1 LRRLRRR
8 CLVRKGGRLAVDEE
22 KLKAAVKEL
31 LKAVGEDTSRPGL
44 KNTPQAV
51 AKMLPDILTGLGRD
65 PRDVLTTYK
74 APNQDEMILVKDVP
88 FYSVCEHHLL
98 PFFGKVHLAYIPR
111 ENRITGF
118 GDIVRFIDILTKRP
132 QIQERL
138 TTEVADIFNE
148 VLHPLGVMV
157 VIEAEH
163 LCVTMRGVKK
173 PGTLT
178 LTSAMRGAFRSAKTR
193 AEALSLM
200 KGLSL

>member
-1 LRRLRRR
+1 
-8 CLVRKGGRLAVDEE
+8 VDEKRIKAAIQE
-22 KLKAAVKEL
+22 LLEAIGEDSARQGVRDTPDAVSRMLPEILSGMGKDPRKVLKAY
-31 LKAVGEDTSRPGL
+31 T
-44 KNTPQAV
+44 
-51 AKMLPDILTGLGRD
+51 
-65 PRDVLTTYK
+65 
-74 APNQDEMILVKDVP
+74 APNQDEMILVKDIP
-88 FYSVCEHHLL
+88 FYSICEHHLL

-118 GDIVRFIDILTKRP
+118 GDIVRFVDILTKRL

-138 TTEVADIFNE
+138 TTEIADIFQSQ
-148 VLHPLGVMV
+148 LHPLGVMA

-193 AEALSLM
+193 SEALSLM
-200 KGLSL
+200 KGLRL

>member
-1 LRRLRRR
+1 MDPER
-8 CLVRKGGRLAVDEE
+8 V
-22 KLKAAVKEL
+22 KAAVREL
-31 LKAVGEDTSRPGL
+31 LKAVGEDPLRSGL
-44 KNTPQAV
+44 LDTPEAV
-51 AKMLPDILTGLGRD
+51 ARMLPDILAGLGRD
-65 PRDVLTTYK
+65 PRQALKIYT
-74 APNQDEMILVKDVP
+74 APNQDEMILVKDMP
-88 FYSVCEHHLL
+88 FYSICEHHLL

-118 GDIVRFIDILTKRP
+118 GDIVRFVDILTKRP

-138 TTEVADIFNE
+138 TTEIADIFNE
-148 VLHPLGVMV
+148 VLHPLGVMA

-178 LTSAMRGAFRSAKTR
+178 LTSAMRGAFRQAKTR

-200 KGLSL
+200 RGLRL